1 MKLFLL
7 LLLCLTGLA
16 PTGGNLLQFGAMI
29 KHKTGKSPFTYDR
42 YGCYC
47 GWGGS
52 KQPVDA
58 TDRCCHAHDCCY
70 KRISSG
76 LCRPKLVTY
85 NYHTWGSQITC
96 GSGTVCQ
103 MRSCECDKRA
113 AECFQRTARSYNARY
128 KNYPSFLC
136 KGRTPSC

>member
-1 MKLFLL
+1 MKLLSLL
-7 LLLCLTGLA
+7 LFCEYSQQSS
-16 PTGGNLLQFGAMI
+16 QFGLMI
-29 KHKTGKSPFTYDR
+29 LKKTGKSPLAYNG

-70 KRISSG
+70 K
-76 LCRPKLVTY
+76 KLVSSRCNPKTATY
-85 NYHTWGSQITC
+85 KYSFRGTAITC
-96 GSGTVCQ
+96 GTGSW
-103 MRSCECDKRA
+103 CERQTCACDKRA
-113 AECFQRTARSYNARY
+113 VECFQRAASSYRKSY
-128 KNYPSFLC
+128 DNYPKSKC